1 MVTGKI
7 VVISGTRGSSL
18 GVCLSHD
25 RVAMLPL
32 IPLALILLEWLL
44 CFFFGMQLFGDTAMR
59 RLGELTLCVILW
71 MGWVRLASV
80 AFSFAIASRLNSPPM
95 RQGVL
100 PRLKTI
106 AFETGATFVAF
117 SFLIPLKWL
126 FAPRLKQTPP
136 PGATVILLVHGLISN
151 SGIWWLFA
159 RRMRR
164 FNQAL
169 IDSVDLGPPFQ
180 SIDLAADT
188 LDRKLRELEAFKP
201 SRIILIGHSMGGL
214 VARACLQ
221 KRPCAL
227 IEQVFTLGTPHRGSL
242 SALVLPFTNLIQM
255 RPSSAWLKH
264 LAGVEARYAGRP
276 VPTTSIYS
284 RHDNLV
290 IPFKN
295 GFLEGSVAVE
305 SADVGHLSL
314 LFDTKICRDIA
325 QRIG

>member
-1 MVTGKI
+1 
-7 VVISGTRGSSL
+7 
-18 GVCLSHD
+18 
-25 RVAMLPL
+25 MLPL
-32 IPLALILLEWLL
+32 VPLALFLLEWLV
-44 CFFFGMQLFGDTAMR
+44 CFFFGMQLFGDTAMH
-59 RLGELTLCVILW
+59 RLGELTVCVLLW

-80 AFSFAIASRLNSPPM
+80 TFSFAIASRLNSPPT
-95 RQGVL
+95 RQRVL

-106 AFETGATFVAF
+106 AFETGAAFIAF

-126 FAPRLKQTPP
+126 FAPRLKQAPQ
-136 PGATVILLVHGLISN
+136 PGSTIILLVHGLISN

-159 RRMRR
+159 RRMRKLH
-164 FNQAL
+164 QAL

-180 SIDLAADT
+180 SIDLAADR
-188 LDRKLRELEAFKP
+188 LNRKLRELEALKP
-201 SRIILIGHSMGGL
+201 ARIILIGHSMGGL

-221 KRPCAL
+221 KHPSAL
-227 IEQVFTLGTPHRGSL
+227 VEQVFTLGTPHCGSL

-264 LAGVEARYAGRP
+264 LAGVEAVYAGRP
-276 VPTTSIYS
+276 VPMTSIYS

-290 IPFKN
+290 IPYGN

-305 SADVGHLSL
+305 SVGVGHLSL
-314 LFDTKICRDIA
+314 LFDAKICGDIA